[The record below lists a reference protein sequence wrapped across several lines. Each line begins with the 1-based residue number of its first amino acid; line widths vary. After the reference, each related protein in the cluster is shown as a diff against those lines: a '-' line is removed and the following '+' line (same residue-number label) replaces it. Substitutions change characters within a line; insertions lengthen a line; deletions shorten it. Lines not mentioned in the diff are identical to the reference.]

1 MGAGLIDDV
10 TTHPATGVMVAEY
23 VAWYDRLFGLNAARV
38 FSVDVHATRNEIPKD
53 YLSRIKTYLEDG
65 ATPSHR

>member
-23 VAWYDRLFGLNAARV
+23 VAWYDRHFEAAWQDIA
-38 FSVDVHATRNEIPKD
+38 S
-53 YLSRIKTYLEDG
+53 SG
-65 ATPSHR
+65 